1 MDFRTN
7 LYYCL
12 MGSKGQHKAL
22 RTSLA
27 HKNSHLATFSVA
39 FVYFTRLH
47 SHMKTILIQ
56 FKFITIIK
64 VNICWDNVQ

>member
-7 LYYCL
+7 VYYRL
-12 MGSKGQHKAL
+12 MGPKEQHKAL
-22 RTSLA
+22 KTSLA

-47 SHMKTILIQ
+47 SHMKTRY
-56 FKFITIIK
+56 
-64 VNICWDNVQ
+64 